1 MSDPDPNDDQAI
13 AEALDE
19 DALDDDAFADFP
31 PEHRI
36 GLERQMPETV
46 PDELPPADEPVT
58 GLLEPDDD
66 ADEEVAE
73 LGDPEFRP
81 SAEEAA
87 VHETAPPPAHEDDGY
102 LDE

>member
-1 MSDPDPNDDQAI
+1 
-13 AEALDE
+13 
-19 DALDDDAFADFP
+19 
-31 PEHRI
+31 
-36 GLERQMPETV
+36 MPETV
-46 PDELPPADEPVT
+46 PDEVPPIDEPVT

-87 VHETAPPPAHEDDGY
+87 VHETAPPPVHEDDSY